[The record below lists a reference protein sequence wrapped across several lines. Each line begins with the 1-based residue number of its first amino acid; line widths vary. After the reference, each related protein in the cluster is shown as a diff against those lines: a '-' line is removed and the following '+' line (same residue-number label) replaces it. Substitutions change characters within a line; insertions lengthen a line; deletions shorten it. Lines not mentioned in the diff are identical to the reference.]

1 MHNIKHIILTVIIFI
16 FAQGCKK
23 EANLS
28 ENIIGSW
35 ELVSVDGNSVPAEL
49 SVWLDF
55 TADGFSIYQR
65 AESEAMY
72 ERFEGTWSLIGTT
85 LSGCYMDGTSWGSSY
100 SAAVSGEELRLT
112 SATSPQEV
120 TLYTKSPLP
129 SSVTDYI
136 HWQL

>member
-1 MHNIKHIILTVIIFI
+1 MRNIKHIILTIIILI
-16 FAQGCKK
+16 FATGCKK

-35 ELVSVDGNSVPAEL
+35 ELVSVDGNPVAAEL

-72 ERFEGTWSLIGTT
+72 EKFEGTWSLSGTT
-85 LSGCYMDGTSWGSSY
+85 LSGSYKDGTSWGSSY
-100 SAAVSGEELRLT
+100 SVTVSGEDLTLT
-112 SATSPQEV
+112 SASSPQEV
-120 TLYTKSPLP
+120 THYRKSPLP

-136 HWQL
+136 HW